1 MKNVF
6 LWVIEFGGILFIVKS
21 YLYNEALRAYAKFCK
36 RIETRRKVTAFFS
49 NVQIKQKKY
58 QSLLQN
64 QLSACQYLE
73 HYPFF
78 YLKRQVDKLDSFS
91 GDCRMFVRISSRE

>member
-6 LWVIEFGGILFIVKS
+6 LWVIESGGILFIVKR
-21 YLYNEALRAYAKFCK
+21 YEYNEALRAYAKFCK

-64 QLSACQYLE
+64 NSMPAITANT
-73 HYPFF
+73 PRFAI
-78 YLKRQVDKLDSFS
+78 RNAKLTNL
-91 GDCRMFVRISSRE
+91 IHSRVIVECL